1 MSLDPKQTHVL
12 HEWKHGKPLIA
23 CCFDPTGRFLFT
35 SSEDYTLQRWDL
47 KDGSK
52 AAWEAHESWIRD
64 IAFLPDGET
73 VITAGCDDRIIF
85 WPVAGEKP
93 QPRTEVVAH
102 KGWIRSIDVNRDGSL
117 IATGGND
124 HLVKLWDPNGKL
136 VRELSGHKGHV
147 YSVFFH
153 PDGTTLLSGDLK
165 GVVHQW
171 ETKTGKLM
179 RTFEAKD
186 LFSYNTG
193 QKVDY
198 GGVRDIA
205 LSPDGKT
212 LAFTG
217 LHKATNPLGAVNEPL
232 IMLFDWA
239 KGDSIRKQ
247 PADGVRGIGWQVEF
261 LADGSEVCASGGG
274 GGGYLIFFK
283 PAEEKPFHKLKLKD
297 TARDMSLHPDG
308 LQVAT
313 AHWDGYVRISRME
326 EKAAK

>member
-1 MSLDPKQTHVL
+1 
-12 HEWKHGKPLIA
+12 KHGKPLIA
-23 CCFDPTGRFLFT
+23 CSFDPTGRFLFT
-35 SSEDYTLQRWDL
+35 SSEDYTLQRWNL
-47 KDGSK
+47 EDGSK
-52 AAWEAHESWIRD
+52 VAWEAHDSWIRD

-85 WPVAGEKP
+85 WPVAGERP
-93 QPRTEVVAH
+93 QPRAEVVAH
-102 KGWIRSIDVNRDGSL
+102 KGWVRSVDVNRDGTL

-136 VRELSGHKGHV
+136 VRELTGHQGHV

-171 ETKTGKLM
+171 DAKSGKLM
-179 RTFEAKD
+179 RTFEAKE

-232 IMLFDWA
+232 VMLFDWA
-239 KGDSIRKQ
+239 KGESIRKQ

-261 LADGSEVCASGGG
+261 LSDGSEVCASGGG
-274 GGGYLIFFK
+274 GGGYLIFFNS
-283 PAEEKPFHKLKLKD
+283 AEEKPFHQLKLKD
-297 TARDMSLHPDG
+297 TVRDMSLHPDG

-313 AHWDGYVRISRME
+313 AHWDGYVRICRME
-326 EKAAK
+326 KKASK